1 MIATL
6 HVAPEVVELSRH
18 ACWLGNAF
26 DEARSADPSLP
37 RPFLK
42 IVRRLAA
49 ATISPERVEDE
60 FPDFRLGGASFRR
73 RVQCDANGLGEW
85 EA

>member
-18 ACWLGNAF
+18 ACWLGHAF

-37 RPFLK
+37 RPFLE

-60 FPDFRLGGASFRR
+60 FWTFVSVALLF
-73 RVQCDANGLGEW
+73 DAVYS
-85 EA
+85 ATPTD

>member
-18 ACWLGNAF
+18 ACWLGHAF

-37 RPFLK
+37 RPFLE

-49 ATISPERVEDE
+49 ATISP
-60 FPDFRLGGASFRR
+60 RLGGASFRR

-85 EA
+85 EAWGRVLPY